1 MLKKNLKFFFFFYLL
16 KKIFNKKLNK
26 IIFQFIKNFIKHTR
40 TKMPPKIDPT
50 ELKILKIKT
59 VGGEAGA
66 ASSLA
71 PKLGPLGL
79 NAKKVGEDLAK
90 ETAKWKGI
98 KVMVEMKVQN
108 RAATLSVIPSAAPLL
123 IKELGEKERD
133 RKKDQKY

>member
-1 MLKKNLKFFFFFYLL
+1 MTLIPFHLAVSLAKSSPIFLAYKPTEPKFYKKQK
-16 KKIFNKKLNK
+16 
-26 IIFQFIKNFIKHTR
+26 
-40 TKMPPKIDPT
+40 TKMPPKIDPS

-108 RAATLSVIPSAAPLL
+108 RAATLAVVPSAAP
-123 IKELGEKERD
+123 
-133 RKKDQKY
+133 